1 MRAFLFGLL
10 LIIIIARCSIGR
22 VHADGL
28 DFVDFSKPPLV
39 VVGLTYCGNYMY
51 WVWFDTP
58 NKLVKR
64 YDRVHPVPPAAMD
77 EFLDWIQ
84 SAPATDLQTL
94 PCPTAI

>member
-1 MRAFLFGLL
+1 MKSYLCALVA
-10 LIIIIARCSIGR
+10 LIIIATYGVRAS
-22 VHADGL
+22 DT

-39 VVGLTYCGNYMY
+39 VVGVTYCGRYTY

-64 YDRVHPVPPAAMD
+64 YDTEHPVPPAAMD
-77 EFLDWIQ
+77 GFLDWIQ
-84 SAPATDLQTL
+84 SGPATDLQPL